1 MTLQTLAVS
10 FALAFLTES
19 LVEYLFGAVADHV
32 PAVDKFRW
40 LLMYIAAAVGVGLA
54 LFYRLDLIAVI
65 AQTAG
70 AVLDLAA
77 PSPVGM
83 VLSGLA
89 IGRGAN
95 YLNQFVST
103 YLKPRMVAV
112 SSTWTG
118 ASR

>member
-1 MTLQTLAVS
+1 MTLPILAVS

-32 PAVDKFRW
+32 PAVNPYRW
-40 LLMYIAAAVGVGLA
+40 LLMYIAAGVGVGLA
-54 LFYRLDLIAVI
+54 LFYQLDLIAVI
-65 AQTAG
+65 AQSAG
-70 AVLDLAA
+70 VALDLSA
-77 PSPVGM
+77 PTKVGM

-103 YLKPRMVAV
+103 YLKPK
-112 SSTWTG
+112 
-118 ASR
+118 